1 MLSEEC
7 RRRRRR
13 NQSEIEEL
21 VLEFRRSGLTQ
32 KEFAWQ
38 VGVHPLT
45 VARWI
50 RTTSAAAVPDHVP
63 GGGPTPALPSQFVKV
78 RVRTNQPPVENAAV
92 AGWPEVVAPSGW
104 RLRIPPGSRTEWV
117 GQLLAQLPRC

>member
-38 VGVHPLT
+38 VGVHPLS

-63 GGGPTPALPSQFVKV
+63 EGGPTQALPSQFVKV

>member
-1 MLSEEC
+1 MSCLLPVALWDGC
-7 RRRRRR
+7 
-13 NQSEIEEL
+13 EL

-38 VGVHPLT
+38 VGVHPLS

-63 GGGPTPALPSQFVKV
+63 EGESTPALPSQFEKV
-78 RVRTNQPPVENAAV
+78 RVRPNQPPVENAAV

-117 GQLLAQLPRC
+117 GQLLAQLSRC